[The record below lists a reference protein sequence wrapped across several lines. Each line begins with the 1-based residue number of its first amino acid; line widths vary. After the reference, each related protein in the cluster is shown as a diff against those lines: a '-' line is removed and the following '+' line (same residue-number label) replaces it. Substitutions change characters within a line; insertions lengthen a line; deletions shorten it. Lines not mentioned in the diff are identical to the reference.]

1 MTRSPQEYG
10 GPKDATDGW
19 SALGGLTSSPYVRG
33 GSDVFDAQSGHSTT
47 MGSSC
52 GPAVAVAAGFAPL
65 AIGTETFGSVVYPAS
80 RAAVYGLKGTCGVTS
95 SDGIGKYAV
104 DFDCLGGF
112 AKTAADLGNLMHV
125 VLGRKELK
133 LDQRHDGQWN
143 GMGIGLLIDEK
154 WRLPPERVP
163 RVEEILKAEVS
174 LYCASRCRIDFPPEE

>member
-1 MTRSPQEYG
+1 
-10 GPKDATDGW
+10 
-19 SALGGLTSSPYVRG
+19 
-33 GSDVFDAQSGHSTT
+33 

-112 AKTAADLGNLMHV
+112 AKTVADLGNLMHV
-125 VLGRKELK
+125 VLGREELT
-133 LDQRHDGQWN
+133 LDQRHDGRWN
-143 GMGIGLLIDEK
+143 GIGIGLLTDEK

-163 RVEEILKAEVS
+163 RVEEILKAEVRI
-174 LYCASRCRIDFPPEE
+174 YCASRWYQLTLWPRRAIRAALSAIYGLPAVEYSTSICLYPTKYAARRDGIPS